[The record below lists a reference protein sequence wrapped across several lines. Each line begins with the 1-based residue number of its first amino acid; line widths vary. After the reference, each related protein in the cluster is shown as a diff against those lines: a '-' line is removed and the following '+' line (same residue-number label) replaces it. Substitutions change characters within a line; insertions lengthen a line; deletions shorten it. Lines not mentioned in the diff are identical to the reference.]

1 MNLGTLVAKKM
12 RWSLTSLQ
20 LGIIIDKSNKK
31 DYWLVLWTQNG
42 VYRIQEHLEY
52 ALIDLATCAEK
63 DLKIRKCTSM

>member
-52 ALIDLATCAEK
+52 ALIDLTTSAEM